1 MYRLG
6 LTPFRA
12 SVAPRSGLLPALAMS
27 FLWAFL
33 AVPVPEV
40 WVAGSWLLPPALR
53 VFASSLQVSALD
65 WRFVFEGAR
74 GTSRR
79 VWQSRSPTRQQ
90 AAPQANASF
99 LRGSGLRGPVARDR
113 QLPDR

>member
-40 WVAGSWLLPPALR
+40 RVAGSWLLPPALR
-53 VFASSLQVSALD
+53 VFASSPQVSALD

-74 GTSRR
+74 GTIRQE
-79 VWQSRSPTRQQ
+79 WQSRSQSKQQ
-90 AAPQANASF
+90 TVPQANVAF
-99 LRGSGLRGPVARDR
+99 LPGLGLRGPVARDR
-113 QLPDR
+113 QLADR